1 MNEPDNTCIG
11 DFGPTLNAYEDE
23 QVKLDDMTEEVGELW
38 LQISALLQEKG
49 YKMRPILV
57 NGLPDVVLSKL

>member
-1 MNEPDNTCIG
+1 MNEPDNGSTV
-11 DFGPTLNAYEDE
+11 DMSPVMSAYEDE
-23 QVKLDDMTEEVGELW
+23 QVKLDEMTEEVGELW
-38 LQISALLQEKG
+38 LEIASLLRDKG

>member
-1 MNEPDNTCIG
+1 MNEPL
-11 DFGPTLNAYEDE
+11 LNAYKDE

-38 LQISALLQEKG
+38 LEIASLLRGKG
-49 YKMRPILV
+49 YKLQPILV